1 MIRASAMMVRS
12 LKKIKV
18 CNSTDALPAI
28 WALRCLVFRLS
39 VSACT
44 PARSLADSGRGARP
58 SEAASRRCTN
68 TSAYLQHNGESGHV
82 LPLHNHSNNKNGNNF
97 LHYHSDDDDDT
108 LACRLMM
115 G

>member
-1 MIRASAMMVRS
+1 MTALVKHGKQNRKEVGDDFICSLLMDSRLTLVMRASAMMVRS

-18 CNSTDALPAI
+18 CSSTDALPAI

-58 SEAASRRCTN
+58 SEAASKRCTN
-68 TSAYLQHNGESGHV
+68 TSAYL
-82 LPLHNHSNNKNGNNF
+82 
-97 LHYHSDDDDDT
+97 
-108 LACRLMM
+108 
-115 G
+115 